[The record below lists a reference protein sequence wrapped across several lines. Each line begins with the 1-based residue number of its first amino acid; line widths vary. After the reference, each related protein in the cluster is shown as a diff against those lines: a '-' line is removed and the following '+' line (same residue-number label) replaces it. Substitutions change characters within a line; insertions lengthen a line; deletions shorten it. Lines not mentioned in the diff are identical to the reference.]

1 MTDHFEGFMD
11 LVDDVRASV
20 NIQEIMGQT
29 VRFNYPSFAEPVEGS
44 VFFSGND
51 DDGNGPYINIQGV
64 KKDSTHI
71 KFYTNLIPHVQ
82 VV

>member
-1 MTDHFEGFMD
+1 MTDHFEGFIKD
-11 LVDDVRASV
+11 VDDVRASV

-29 VRFNYPSFAEPVEGS
+29 IRFNYPSFAEPVEGN

-51 DDGNGPYINIQGV
+51 GNGSYINIQGV
-64 KKDSTHI
+64 KKDSKHI
-71 KFYTNLIPHVQ
+71 NFYTNLIPYVE